1 MRFAMD
7 EATLRLL
14 EIAGTWVSGIGALLA
29 VGVSLHLAR
38 RQTAVELAVEA
49 GHRVIIAPGEP
60 EMPEYISVLVV
71 NLGQQPV
78 TITNVGWR
86 FGLFRKRYAIQ
97 MLHGI
102 PLSRVPPVEL
112 TTGQQATFLVP
123 LDNTN
128 WLKDMARRLDGP
140 FPGLS
145 AWMMRVQIFTSVG
158 KTITRRLESGL
169 RKKLVEAHA
178 GIIK

>member
-1 MRFAMD
+1 MMD

-29 VGVSLHLAR
+29 VGVSLHLAKQ
-38 RQTAVELAVEA
+38 QTAVTLAVRA
-49 GHRVIIAPGEP
+49 GLRVIVTPGEP
-60 EMPEYISVLVV
+60 EMPEYISVHVV

-86 FGLFRKRYAIQ
+86 MGIFRKRYAVQ

-102 PLSRVPPVEL
+102 RLSQVPPIEL
-112 TTGQQATFLVP
+112 STGKQANFLVP
-123 LDNTN
+123 LDTTDWMKN
-128 WLKDMARRLDGP
+128 MASELDGT

-145 AWMMRVQIFTSVG
+145 AWMMKVQISTSVG
-158 KTITRRLESGL
+158 KIISRRLEADL
-169 RKKLVEAHA
+169 RKRLVRARAAVGEA
-178 GIIK
+178 